1 MFYRFNRINIG
12 ANVKYIKRKN
22 GNGVWCYLE
31 RKKTSHHHGN
41 RNNYIKDP
49 VMVFVHGIGTNKD
62 SWIPIWKKMAPHY
75 HSIALDLPGNFSNFN
90 LIYISF
96 Y

>member
-1 MFYRFNRINIG
+1 
-12 ANVKYIKRKN
+12 
-22 GNGVWCYLE
+22 
-31 RKKTSHHHGN
+31 
-41 RNNYIKDP
+41 
-49 VMVFVHGIGTNKD
+49 MVFVHGIGTNKD